1 MVPTATTWLTGFLVT
16 WAPVWLRD
24 SSLPSTHTSSKVTLC
39 SPATP
44 LVVVFLVPLARV
56 ASSWLVTPNAT
67 AWVSLTDFFST
78 RLIVTARPS
87 VSGVSGAGLTRSCAP
102 RVTSSCWRAS
112 ATVGPVLATVLLPP
126 STLTVTFLGV
136 VMVSA
141 RPERPSGSD
150 RDTDSFAESARIPSS
165 ARAASTEVAVVQ

>member
-1 MVPTATTWLTGFLVT
+1 MCQLPPDSHWAIRSHIAAFARLRPAPEVLPADGAGVGVAGAGAGAAALVPTATTWLTGFLVT
-16 WAPVWLRD
+16 EAPVWLRD

-87 VSGVSGAGLTRSCAP
+87 VSGVSGAGFTRSCAP
-102 RVTSSCWRAS
+102 
-112 ATVGPVLATVLLPP
+112 
-126 STLTVTFLGV
+126 
-136 VMVSA
+136 
-141 RPERPSGSD
+141 
-150 RDTDSFAESARIPSS
+150 
-165 ARAASTEVAVVQ
+165 

>member
-1 MVPTATTWLTGFLVT
+1 MCQLPPDSHWAIRSHIAALARLRPAPEVLPADGGAATVVGAVVGAVGVAALVPTATTWLTGFLVT
-16 WAPVWLRD
+16 AAPVWLRD

-78 RLIVTARPS
+78 RLIVTARP
-87 VSGVSGAGLTRSCAP
+87 
-102 RVTSSCWRAS
+102 
-112 ATVGPVLATVLLPP
+112 
-126 STLTVTFLGV
+126 
-136 VMVSA
+136 
-141 RPERPSGSD
+141 
-150 RDTDSFAESARIPSS
+150 
-165 ARAASTEVAVVQ
+165 